1 MRYDAITTFQP
12 SPLRVMDSTQ
22 PTIESKGE
30 KMSEKVDKQIEDLRK
45 SEEEARRRHFAFIEP
60 LGGWHESRPMLDEKL
75 SKLSKLRVEMLSES
89 SSLPEITESETP
101 LRDGTVK
108 E

>member
-1 MRYDAITTFQP
+1 
-12 SPLRVMDSTQ
+12 
-22 PTIESKGE
+22 
-30 KMSEKVDKQIEDLRK
+30 MSEKVDKQIEDLRK

-60 LGGWHESRPMLDEKL
+60 LGGWHESRPILDEKL
-75 SKLSKLRVEMLSES
+75 SQLSRLRIEMLSDS
-89 SSLPEITESETP
+89 DSLPEISDPEKP

>member
-1 MRYDAITTFQP
+1 
-12 SPLRVMDSTQ
+12 
-22 PTIESKGE
+22 
-30 KMSEKVDKQIEDLRK
+30 MSEKVDKQIEDLRK

>member
-1 MRYDAITTFQP
+1 
-12 SPLRVMDSTQ
+12 
-22 PTIESKGE
+22 
-30 KMSEKVDKQIEDLRK
+30 MSEKVDKQIEDLRK

-60 LGGWHESRPMLDEKL
+60 LGGWHESRPILDEKL
-75 SKLSKLRVEMLSES
+75 SQLSRLRIEMLSDS
-89 SSLPEITESETP
+89 DSLPEISDPETP

>member
-1 MRYDAITTFQP
+1 
-12 SPLRVMDSTQ
+12 
-22 PTIESKGE
+22 
-30 KMSEKVDKQIEDLRK
+30 MSEKVDKQIKDLRK

-60 LGGWHESRPMLDEKL
+60 LGGWHESRPILDEQFK
-75 SKLSKLRVEMLSES
+75 KLSKLRIEMLSNS
-89 SSLPEITESETP
+89 SSLPEISEPETP

>member
-1 MRYDAITTFQP
+1 
-12 SPLRVMDSTQ
+12 
-22 PTIESKGE
+22 
-30 KMSEKVDKQIEDLRK
+30 MSEKVDKQIEELRK

-60 LGGWHESRPMLDEKL
+60 LGGWHESRPILDEKL
-75 SKLSKLRVEMLSES
+75 SQLSKLRVEMLSES
-89 SSLPEITESETP
+89 SLLPEISDPEKP